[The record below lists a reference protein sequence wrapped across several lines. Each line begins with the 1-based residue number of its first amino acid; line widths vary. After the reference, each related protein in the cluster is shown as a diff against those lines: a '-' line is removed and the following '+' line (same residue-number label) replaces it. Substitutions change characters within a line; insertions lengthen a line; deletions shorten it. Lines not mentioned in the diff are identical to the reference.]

1 MGSLKIKSV
10 DINILGRSSQ
20 ASSVQQPVSPTQHQ
34 HTTRTNPTASGQF
47 SRPPAEKV
55 VITTILSFDGL
66 LLNFSIRQITSTEST
81 TKMITDA
88 NISVAGAGQ
97 PVQIKTHNKRYSIL
111 NFSMYSDF
119 QRTIG
124 LKTSSLLLLDLEF
137 FPALRCFII
146 QPKNL

>member
-20 ASSVQQPVSPTQHQ
+20 ASSVQQPISPTQHQ

-111 NFSMYSDF
+111 DFSIKAF
-119 QRTIG
+119 
-124 LKTSSLLLLDLEF
+124 LKFEKKLAVFRLSKDNWAENLQL
-137 FPALRCFII
+137 AFI
-146 QPKNL
+146 